1 MAEQQ
6 TEERRFGIQ
15 RLYTKDI
22 SFELPSAPDIFRQEW
37 QPDIGL
43 DLHVKVNLLS
53 AQQAEVI
60 ITVEVEAKQSDQTVF
75 LIEVQQAGIFSVTGF
90 SQEELMPLLH
100 IGAANTLFPYAREVV
115 SNLVTHG
122 SLPPLILQP
131 VNFEAL
137 YQQRLAQD
145 ASEADTADA
154 T

>member
-15 RLYTKDI
+15 RIYTKDI
-22 SFELPSAPDIFRQEW
+22 SFELPTAPEIFREEW
-37 QPDIGL
+37 QPDINL
-43 DLHVKVNLLS
+43 NLHVDVNPLNS
-53 AQQAEVI
+53 QQAEVV
-60 ITVEVEAKQSDQTVF
+60 ITVEVEAKQADQVVF
-75 LIEVQQAGIFSVTGF
+75 LIEVQQAGIFAVTGF
-90 SQEELMPLLH
+90 SQEEMSPLLH

-137 YQQRLAQD
+137 YQQHLAQNTPEAD
-145 ASEADTADA
+145 ASGA

>member
-15 RLYTKDI
+15 RIYTKDI
-22 SFELPSAPDIFRQEW
+22 SFELPAAPEIFREEW
-37 QPDIGL
+37 QPDINL
-43 DLHVKVNLLS
+43 NLHVDVNPLS
-53 AQQAEVI
+53 AQQAEVV
-60 ITVEVEAKQSDQTVF
+60 ITVEVEAKQADQVVF
-75 LIEVQQAGIFSVTGF
+75 LIEVQQAGIFAVTGF
-90 SQEELMPLLH
+90 SQEDMLPLLH

-137 YQQRLAQD
+137 YQQHLAQNTP
-145 ASEADTADA
+145 EADDSGT